1 VLLVDLA
8 TNVLGNVVF
17 WVLVGVLAL
26 GSSRMLQR
34 RVYAFFGVP
43 RGGRVTVF
51 VSNAWRPAPGSD
63 TTQGYALSLHEL
75 RGWQTVEAFFGS
87 APLRLPELAR
97 GLVDAVWLR
106 EQITTDLVVSTPQPQ
121 TTAGTE
127 IVIGSARRN
136 HARRAH
142 LEAGRTRAWLGA
154 ELEGPPMSAVNRV
167 HVAHGGGTQTIESD
181 LQIAVLE
188 RYVDAATGR
197 TVFYCHGNRAD
208 GSRAAVEY
216 LARHWKRLA
225 ARHGGRSFV
234 VLLGCSTRTPYP
246 EHYEEPT
253 LLASVDDLDGPARPS
268 L

>member
-1 VLLVDLA
+1 
-8 TNVLGNVVF
+8 VLGNVVF

-26 GSSRMLQR
+26 GSSRVLQR

-43 RGGRVTVF
+43 RGGRITVI
-51 VSNAWRPAPGSD
+51 VSNAWRRAPGSD
-63 TTQGYALSLHEL
+63 TAQGYALSLHEL

-106 EQITTDLVVSTPQPQ
+106 EQITTDLVVSTPQQ
-121 TTAGTE
+121 LTTAGTE

-142 LEAGRTRAWLGA
+142 LDAGRTRAWLGA
-154 ELEGPPMSAVNRV
+154 EVEGAPMSAVNRV
-167 HVAHGGGTQTIESD
+167 HVARGGATQTIETD

-188 RYVDAATGR
+188 RHVDASTGR

-208 GSRAAVEY
+208 GSRVAVEY

-225 ARHGGRSFV
+225 ARHAGRPFV
-234 VLLGCSTRTPYP
+234 VLLGCSPRTPYP

-253 LLASVDDLDGPARPS
+253 LLAVVDDLDGPAHPS

>member
-1 VLLVDLA
+1 MLLIDLV
-8 TNVLGNVVF
+8 TNVLGNLVF
-17 WVLVGVLAL
+17 WLLVGVAAFA
-26 GSSRMLQR
+26 SSRVLQR

-43 RGGRVTVF
+43 RGGRIAVI
-51 VSNAWRPAPGSD
+51 VSNAWRRAPGSD
-63 TTQGYALSLHEL
+63 TAQGYALSLHEL

-87 APLRLPELAR
+87 APLRLPEVAR

-106 EQITTDLVVSTPQPQ
+106 EQIRTDLVVSAPQPQ
-121 TTAGTE
+121 ATAGTE

-142 LEAGRTRAWLGA
+142 LEAGRTRAWLDA
-154 ELEGPPMSAVNRV
+154 EIEGPAMSAVNRV
-167 HVAHGGGTQTIESD
+167 HVTRAGRTQTIETD

-188 RYVDAATGR
+188 RHVDASTGR

-208 GSRAAVEY
+208 GSRIAVEY
-216 LARHWKRLA
+216 LARHWKQLFS
-225 ARHGGRSFV
+225 RHGQHPFV
-234 VLLGCSTRTPYP
+234 VLLGCSTRTPYS

-253 LLASVDDLDGPARPS
+253 LLATIDDVDGPGQAS